1 MRYVIALAAAALI
14 ILAGVLF
21 VRQTY
26 RSFNQFVRQTLKQQ
40 KLAGTLPPEFDDV
53 DIDATDRLP
62 DMQMSLPHKWE
73 IRLKAVMWMRDFCY
87 LLAPL
92 TVLLCL
98 GVAALV
104 GKLRA
109 ER

>member
-14 ILAGVLF
+14 IFAGALF
-21 VRQTY
+21 VRQTD
-26 RSFNQFVRQTLKQQ
+26 RSLKQFVRQSLKQQ
-40 KLAGTLPPEFDDV
+40 EAAGTLPPEFQDI
-53 DIDATDRLP
+53 DIDAADRLP
-62 DMQMSLPHKWE
+62 DMQMSLPHSWE
-73 IRLKAVMWMRDFCY
+73 LRRKTAMWLEDFWY

-92 TVLLCL
+92 TVILCL

-109 ER
+109 EP